1 MIVFVL
7 KLSSISSPPP
17 VLPQLNPLISVANT
31 GVLDQG
37 PEDHEEANEQVDVD
51 GLHVRD
57 LGQRRIHR
65 VDQGGHRQHSGDSQA
80 NLLNVR

>member
-1 MIVFVL
+1 MSL
-7 KLSSISSPPP
+7 ISFLPP

-31 GVLDQG
+31 SVLDQG
-37 PEDHEEANEQVDVD
+37 PEDHEEADEQVDVD
-51 GLHVRD
+51 GLHVGD

-80 NLLNVR
+80 NL